1 MRNKNSSFAL
11 LPFYLERIRFSDR
24 ILPVL
29 AIPENYDMERYLVE
43 AISCFG
49 DQKTW
54 IYELNNFAIRIL
66 F

>member
-29 AIPENYDMERYLVE
+29 AIPENYDMERYRTGARPGNARTHTHDTCVRRRRRRRG
-43 AISCFG
+43 A
-49 DQKTW
+49 
-54 IYELNNFAIRIL
+54 
-66 F
+66 